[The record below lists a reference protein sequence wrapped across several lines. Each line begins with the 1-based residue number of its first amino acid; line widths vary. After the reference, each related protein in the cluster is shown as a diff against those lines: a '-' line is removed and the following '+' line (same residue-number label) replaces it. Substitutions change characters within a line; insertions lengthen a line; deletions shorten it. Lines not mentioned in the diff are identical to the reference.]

1 MLMMLVSR
9 RIVWKQIADD
19 ANDALALRVSSW
31 LHCQEMV
38 VVLMLTIVTA
48 GRDTNGPPLML
59 MMLAACRVGFMM
71 LLMLV
76 HNRSCS
82 SPVEGGRCF
91 LVSVLLE
98 PKNRVRPGRGKCGV
112 FPRTQV

>member
-1 MLMMLVSR
+1 MLMMLVSH

-31 LHCQEMV
+31 LHCQVMV

-59 MMLAACRVGFMM
+59 MMLAACRVG
-71 LLMLV
+71 LQT
-76 HNRSCS
+76 
-82 SPVEGGRCF
+82 
-91 LVSVLLE
+91 
-98 PKNRVRPGRGKCGV
+98 RVR
-112 FPRTQV
+112 